1 MMADLAV
8 APSRVSAH
16 QPSRTADRIFFSAMP
31 FVMLAMVLYGFA
43 RTYFLVGM
51 VAAPLPNKLIHVHGA
66 AFTSWM
72 ILLIVQ
78 TALVSTRHVKWH
90 MTLGLYGFGL
100 AVAMV
105 VLGTLAAVDALRRG
119 EGVLGLDAQTFFVI
133 PVSGMLLFGVLVFYA
148 YKLRRNTEAHKR
160 LITIA
165 TMALMDAAIGR
176 WQHPAILQR
185 IPPTQDLVMLALLLV
200 LVVFDLFNL
209 HRVSKYT
216 LRGALF
222 VVVVHAVRV
231 PLGHT
236 AAWHAMT
243 RHLL

>member
-1 MMADLAV
+1 MADLV
-8 APSRVSAH
+8 VVPSRVSVH
-16 QPSRTADRIFFSAMP
+16 KPSRIADRVFFSVMP

-51 VAAPLPNKLIHVHGA
+51 VAAPLPNKLIHIHGA

-78 TALVSTRHVKWH
+78 TALVSTKHVKWH
-90 MTLGLYGFGL
+90 MGLGLYGFAL

-105 VLGTLAAVDALRRG
+105 VLGTLAAVDAMRRG
-119 EGVLGLDAQTFFVI
+119 ETVLGLDPQTFFVI
-133 PVSGMLLFGVLVFYA
+133 PVTGMVLFGTLVFFA
-148 YKLRRNTEAHKR
+148 FKLRRHTEAHKR
-160 LITIA
+160 LILMA

-185 IPPTQDLVMLALLLV
+185 IPPTQDLVMLALLLT

-216 LRGALF
+216 WRGALF
-222 VVVVHAVRV
+222 VMVLHLVRV
-231 PLGHT
+231 PLGHS
-236 AAWHAMT
+236 AAWHTMT

>member
-8 APSRVSAH
+8 APSRVTVH

-51 VAAPLPNKLIHVHGA
+51 VAAPLPNKLIHIHGA

-90 MTLGLYGFGL
+90 MKLGLFGFGL
-100 AVAMV
+100 AAAMI
-105 VLGTLAAVDALRRG
+105 VLGLLAAVDAMRRG
-119 EGVLGLDAQTFFVI
+119 EGPLGLDAQTFFVI
-133 PVSGMLLFGVLVFYA
+133 PISGMLLFGVLVFYA

-165 TMALMDAAIGR
+165 TIALMDAAVGR
-176 WQHPAILQR
+176 WPIAVLQKY
-185 IPPTQDLVMLALLLV
+185 PPTQDLVILALLLM
-200 LVVFDLFNL
+200 LVFFDLFNL

>member
-1 MMADLAV
+1 MADLVLVPAV
-8 APSRVSAH
+8 ARAHKPSRV
-16 QPSRTADRIFFSAMP
+16 ADRVFFSVMP

-51 VAAPLPNKLIHVHGA
+51 VAAPLPNKLIHLHGA

-78 TALVSTRHVKWH
+78 TALVSTKHVKWH
-90 MTLGLYGFGL
+90 MKLGLFGFGL

-105 VLGTLAAVDALRRG
+105 VLGSLAAVNAMQRG
-119 EGVLGLDAQTFFVI
+119 SGPLGLDPQTFFVI
-133 PVSGMLLFGVLVFYA
+133 PVSGMLLFGTLVFFA
-148 YKLRRNTEAHKR
+148 FKLRRNAEAHKR
-160 LITIA
+160 LILMA
-165 TMALMDAAIGR
+165 TMAIMDAAVGR

-185 IPPTQDLVMLALLLV
+185 VPPTQDLVILVLLLM
-200 LVVFDLFNL
+200 LVGFDLFNL

-216 LRGALF
+216 IWGALY
-222 VVVVHAVRV
+222 VAVVHVARV
-231 PLGHT
+231 PVGHT

>member
-1 MMADLAV
+1 MADLV
-8 APSRVSAH
+8 VVPSRVSVH
-16 QPSRTADRIFFSAMP
+16 KPSRIADRVFFSVMP

-51 VAAPLPNKLIHVHGA
+51 VAAPLPNKLIHIHGA

-78 TALVSTRHVKWH
+78 TALVSTKHVKWH
-90 MTLGLYGFGL
+90 MGLGLYGFAL

-105 VLGTLAAVDALRRG
+105 VLGTLAAVDALRRS
-119 EGVLGLDAQTFFVI
+119 EAPLGLDAQTFFVI
-133 PVSGMLLFGVLVFYA
+133 PVTGMVLFGTLVFFA
-148 YKLRRNTEAHKR
+148 FKLRRHTEAHKR
-160 LITIA
+160 LILMA

-185 IPPTQDLVMLALLLV
+185 IPPTQDLVMLALLLT

-216 LRGALF
+216 WRGALF
-222 VVVVHAVRV
+222 VMVLHLVRV
-231 PLGHT
+231 PLGHS

>member
-1 MMADLAV
+1 MADLV
-8 APSRVSAH
+8 VVPSRVSVH
-16 QPSRTADRIFFSAMP
+16 KPSRIADRVFFSVMP

-51 VAAPLPNKLIHVHGA
+51 VAAPLPNKLIHIHGA

-78 TALVSTRHVKWH
+78 TALVSTKHVKWH
-90 MTLGLYGFGL
+90 MGLGLYGFAL

-105 VLGTLAAVDALRRG
+105 VLGTLAAVDAMRRG
-119 EGVLGLDAQTFFVI
+119 ETVLGLDPQTFFVI
-133 PVSGMLLFGVLVFYA
+133 PVTGMVLFGTLVFFA
-148 YKLRRNTEAHKR
+148 FKLRRHTEAHKR
-160 LITIA
+160 LILMA

-185 IPPTQDLVMLALLLV
+185 IPPTQDLVMLALLLT

-216 LRGALF
+216 WRGALF
-222 VVVVHAVRV
+222 VMVLHLVRV
-231 PLGHT
+231 PLGHS

>member
-1 MMADLAV
+1 
-8 APSRVSAH
+8 
-16 QPSRTADRIFFSAMP
+16 
-31 FVMLAMVLYGFA
+31 
-43 RTYFLVGM
+43 
-51 VAAPLPNKLIHVHGA
+51 
-66 AFTSWM
+66 
-72 ILLIVQ
+72 VQ
-78 TALVSTRHVKWH
+78 TALVSTKHVKWH

-105 VLGTLAAVDALRRG
+105 LLGTAAAV
-119 EGVLGLDAQTFFVI
+119 DAQTFFVI
-133 PVSGMLLFGVLVFYA
+133 PVSGMLLFGVLVFFA

-160 LITIA
+160 LILLA

-176 WQHPAILQR
+176 WPHPAILQR
-185 IPPTQDLVMLALLLV
+185 IPPTQDLVMLALLLT
-200 LVVFDLFNL
+200 LVGFDLFNL

-216 LRGALF
+216 WRGVLF

-243 RHLL
+243 ARLL

>member
-1 MMADLAV
+1 MADLAV
-8 APSRVSAH
+8 VPSRVSVH
-16 QPSRTADRIFFSAMP
+16 KPSRIADRVFFSVMP
-31 FVMLAMVLYGFA
+31 FLMLAMVLYGFA

-51 VAAPLPNKLIHVHGA
+51 VAAPLPNKLIHIHGA

-78 TALVSTRHVKWH
+78 TALVSTKHVKWH
-90 MTLGLYGFGL
+90 MGLGLYGFAL

-105 VLGTLAAVDALRRG
+105 VLGTLAAVDAMRRG
-119 EGVLGLDAQTFFVI
+119 ETVLGLDPQTFFVI
-133 PVSGMLLFGVLVFYA
+133 PVTGMVLFGTLVFFA
-148 YKLRRNTEAHKR
+148 FKLRRHTEAHKR
-160 LITIA
+160 LILMA

-185 IPPTQDLVMLALLLV
+185 IPPTQDLVMLALLLT

-216 LRGALF
+216 WRGALF
-222 VVVVHAVRV
+222 VMVLHLVRV
-231 PLGHT
+231 PLGHS

>member
-1 MMADLAV
+1 MADLAV
-8 APSRVSAH
+8 APSRVSMH
-16 QPSRTADRIFFSAMP
+16 KPSRTADRVFFSAMP
-31 FVMLAMVLYGFA
+31 FVMMAMVLYGFA

-66 AFTSWM
+66 VFTSWM

-78 TALVSTRHVKWH
+78 TALVATKKVKLH
-90 MTLGLYGFGL
+90 MTLGLFGFGL

-105 VLGTLAAVDALRRG
+105 VLGTTAAVDALRRG
-119 EGVLGLDAQTFFVI
+119 QGPLGLDAQTFFVI
-133 PVSGMLLFGVLVFYA
+133 PISGMLLFGTLVFFA

-160 LITIA
+160 LILLA
-165 TMALMDAAIGR
+165 TMSLMDAAVGR

-185 IPPTQDLVMLALLLV
+185 IPPTQDLVILALLLM
-200 LVVFDLFNL
+200 LVGFDLFNL

-216 LRGALF
+216 WRGALF
-222 VVVVHAVRV
+222 VIVVHLVRV

-236 AAWHAMT
+236 TAWHAMT
-243 RHLL
+243 ARLL

>member
-1 MMADLAV
+1 MADLAV
-8 APSRVSAH
+8 VPTRVTVHKPSRA
-16 QPSRTADRIFFSAMP
+16 ADRVFFSLMP

-51 VAAPLPNKLIHVHGA
+51 VAAPLPNKLVHVHGA

-78 TALVSTRHVKWH
+78 TALVSTKNVKLH
-90 MTLGLYGFGL
+90 MKLGLFGFGL

-105 VLGTLAAVDALRRG
+105 VLGTLAAVNAMQRG
-119 EGVLGLDAQTFFVI
+119 SGPLGLDPQTFFVI
-133 PVSGMLLFGVLVFYA
+133 PVTGMLLFGTLVFFA
-148 YKLRRNTEAHKR
+148 YKLRRNPEAHKR
-160 LITIA
+160 LILLA
-165 TMALMDAAIGR
+165 TMSLMDAAVGR

-185 IPPTQDLVMLALLLV
+185 IPPTQDLVILVLLLV
-200 LVVFDLFNL
+200 LVGFDLFNL

-216 LRGALF
+216 WRGALL

-231 PLGHT
+231 PVGHT
-236 AAWHAMT
+236 AAWHAMVK
-243 RHLL
+243 HLL

>member
-1 MMADLAV
+1 MADLV
-8 APSRVSAH
+8 VVPSRVSVH
-16 QPSRTADRIFFSAMP
+16 KPSRIADRVFFSVMP

-51 VAAPLPNKLIHVHGA
+51 VAAPLPNKLIHIHGA

-78 TALVSTRHVKWH
+78 TGLVSTKHVKWH
-90 MTLGLYGFGL
+90 MGLGLYGFAL

-105 VLGTLAAVDALRRG
+105 VLGTLAAVDAMRRG
-119 EGVLGLDAQTFFVI
+119 ETVLGLDPQTFFVI
-133 PVSGMLLFGVLVFYA
+133 PVTGMVLFGTLVFFA
-148 YKLRRNTEAHKR
+148 FKLRRHTEAHKR
-160 LITIA
+160 LILMA

-185 IPPTQDLVMLALLLV
+185 IPPTQDLVMLALLLT

-216 LRGALF
+216 WRGALF
-222 VVVVHAVRV
+222 VMVLHLVRV
-231 PLGHT
+231 PLGHS

>member
-1 MMADLAV
+1 MMADLV
-8 APSRVSAH
+8 VVPSRVSVH
-16 QPSRTADRIFFSAMP
+16 KPSRIADRVFFSVMP

-51 VAAPLPNKLIHVHGA
+51 VAAPLPNKLIHIHGA

-78 TALVSTRHVKWH
+78 TALVSTKHVKWH
-90 MTLGLYGFGL
+90 MGLGLYGFAL

-105 VLGTLAAVDALRRG
+105 VLGTLAAVDAMRRG
-119 EGVLGLDAQTFFVI
+119 ETVLGLDPQTFFVI
-133 PVSGMLLFGVLVFYA
+133 PVTGMVLFGTLVFFA
-148 YKLRRNTEAHKR
+148 FKLRRHTEAHKR
-160 LITIA
+160 LILMA

-185 IPPTQDLVMLALLLV
+185 IPPTQDLVMLALLLT

-216 LRGALF
+216 WRGALF
-222 VVVVHAVRV
+222 VMVLHLVRV
-231 PLGHT
+231 PLGHS

>member
-1 MMADLAV
+1 
-8 APSRVSAH
+8 
-16 QPSRTADRIFFSAMP
+16 
-31 FVMLAMVLYGFA
+31 
-43 RTYFLVGM
+43 VGM

-78 TALVSTRHVKWH
+78 TAFISTKHVKWH
-90 MTLGLYGFGL
+90 MTLGLYGFAL

-105 VLGTLAAVDALRRG
+105 VLGTLAAVDAMRRG
-119 EGVLGLDAQTFFVI
+119 EAVLGLDAQTFFVI
-133 PVSGMLLFGVLVFYA
+133 PVSDMLLFAPLVFFA

-160 LITIA
+160 LILLA
-165 TMALMDAAIGR
+165 TMVLMDAAIGR
-176 WQHPAILQR
+176 FPHPAILQR
-185 IPPTQDLVMLALLLV
+185 IPPTQDLVTLALLSLLV
-200 LVVFDLFNL
+200 GFDLFNM

-216 LRGALF
+216 WRGALL
-222 VVVVHAVRV
+222 VMVVHLVRV
-231 PLGHT
+231 PVAQT

>member
-1 MMADLAV
+1 
-8 APSRVSAH
+8 
-16 QPSRTADRIFFSAMP
+16 
-31 FVMLAMVLYGFA
+31 
-43 RTYFLVGM
+43 
-51 VAAPLPNKLIHVHGA
+51 
-66 AFTSWM
+66 
-72 ILLIVQ
+72 LLIVQ
-78 TALVSTRHVKWH
+78 TAVVSTRHVKWH

-185 IPPTQDLVMLALLLV
+185 IPPTQDLVMLALLLMMV
-200 LVVFDLFNL
+200 AFDLFNL

-216 LRGALF
+216 LRGVLF

-236 AAWHAMT
+236 GAWHAMT

>member
-1 MMADLAV
+1 MADLVLVPAV
-8 APSRVSAH
+8 ARAHKPSRV
-16 QPSRTADRIFFSAMP
+16 ADRVFFSVMP

-51 VAAPLPNKLIHVHGA
+51 VAAPLPNKLIHLHGA

-78 TALVSTRHVKWH
+78 TALVSTKHVKWH
-90 MTLGLYGFGL
+90 MKLGLFGFGL

-105 VLGTLAAVDALRRG
+105 VLGSLAAVNAMQRG
-119 EGVLGLDAQTFFVI
+119 SGPLGLDPQTFFVI
-133 PVSGMLLFGVLVFYA
+133 PVSGMLLFWTLVFFA
-148 YKLRRNTEAHKR
+148 FKLRRNAEAHKR
-160 LITIA
+160 LILMA
-165 TMALMDAAIGR
+165 TMAIMDAAVGR

-185 IPPTQDLVMLALLLV
+185 IPPMQDLVILTLLLLLV
-200 LVVFDLFNL
+200 GFDLFNL

-216 LRGALF
+216 WRGALL
-222 VVVVHAVRV
+222 VVAVHAVRV

>member
-8 APSRVSAH
+8 VPSHVQTH
-16 QPSRTADRIFFSAMP
+16 KPSRTADRVFFSVMP
-31 FVMLAMVLYGFA
+31 FVMMAMVLYGFA

-51 VAAPLPNKLIHVHGA
+51 VEAPLPNKLIHLHGA

-78 TALVSTRHVKWH
+78 TALVSTKHVKWH
-90 MTLGLYGFGL
+90 MTLGLYGVAL

-105 VLGTLAAVDALRRG
+105 VLGTVAAVDAMRRG
-119 EGVLGLDAQTFFVI
+119 EAPLGLDAQTFLVI
-133 PVSGMLLFGVLVFYA
+133 PWSDMLLFAPLVLFA

-160 LITIA
+160 LILLA

-176 WQHPAILQR
+176 FQHPAILQR
-185 IPPTQDLVMLALLLV
+185 IPPTQDLVTLALLLT
-200 LVVFDLFNL
+200 LVGFDLFNL
-209 HRVSKYT
+209 RRVSKYT
-216 LRGALF
+216 LWGAVF
-222 VVVVHAVRV
+222 VMVVHLVRV

>member
-1 MMADLAV
+1 MADLVLVPAV
-8 APSRVSAH
+8 ARAHKPSRV
-16 QPSRTADRIFFSAMP
+16 ADRVFFSVMP

-51 VAAPLPNKLIHVHGA
+51 VAAPLPNKLIHLHGA

-78 TALVSTRHVKWH
+78 TALVSTKHVKWH
-90 MTLGLYGFGL
+90 MKLGLFGFGL

-105 VLGTLAAVDALRRG
+105 VLGSLAAVNAMQRG
-119 EGVLGLDAQTFFVI
+119 SGPLGLDPQTFFVI
-133 PVSGMLLFGVLVFYA
+133 PVSGMLLFGTLVFFA
-148 YKLRRNTEAHKR
+148 FKLRRNAEAHKR
-160 LITIA
+160 LILMA
-165 TMALMDAAIGR
+165 TMAIMDAAVGR

-185 IPPTQDLVMLALLLV
+185 IPPMQDLVILTLLLLLV
-200 LVVFDLFNL
+200 GFDLFNL

-216 LRGALF
+216 WRGALL
-222 VVVVHAVRV
+222 VVAVHAVRV

>member
-1 MMADLAV
+1 MADLVLVPAV
-8 APSRVSAH
+8 ARAHKPSRV
-16 QPSRTADRIFFSAMP
+16 ADRVFFSVMP
-31 FVMLAMVLYGFA
+31 FVMLARVLYGFA

-51 VAAPLPNKLIHVHGA
+51 VAAPLPNKLIHLHGA

-78 TALVSTRHVKWH
+78 TALVSTKHVKWH
-90 MTLGLYGFGL
+90 MKLGLFGFGL

-105 VLGTLAAVDALRRG
+105 VLGSLAAVNAMQRG
-119 EGVLGLDAQTFFVI
+119 SGPLGLDPQTFFVI
-133 PVSGMLLFGVLVFYA
+133 PVSGMLLFGTLVFFA
-148 YKLRRNTEAHKR
+148 FKLRRNAEAHKR
-160 LITIA
+160 LILMA
-165 TMALMDAAIGR
+165 TMAIMDAAVGR

-185 IPPTQDLVMLALLLV
+185 IPPMQDLVILTLLLLLV
-200 LVVFDLFNL
+200 GFDLFNL

-216 LRGALF
+216 WRGALL
-222 VVVVHAVRV
+222 VVAVHAVRV

>member
-1 MMADLAV
+1 MADLAV
-8 APSRVSAH
+8 APLRVSGH
-16 QPSRTADRIFFSAMP
+16 KPSRTADRIFFSVMP

-51 VAAPLPNKLIHVHGA
+51 VAAPLPNKLIHIHGA

-78 TALVSTRHVKWH
+78 TALVSTKHVKWH

-100 AVAMV
+100 AAAML

-119 EGVLGLDAQTFFVI
+119 EAVLGLDAQTFFIVPI
-133 PVSGMLLFGVLVFYA
+133 SGMLLFGVLVFFA

-160 LITIA
+160 LILIA

-185 IPPTQDLVMLALLLV
+185 IPPTQDLVMLALLLT

-209 HRVSKYT
+209 RRVSKYT
-216 LRGALF
+216 LWGALF
-222 VVVVHAVRV
+222 VMAVRLVRV
-231 PLGHT
+231 PIGLT
-236 AAWHAMT
+236 PAWHAMV
-243 RHLL
+243 RHLI

>member
-8 APSRVSAH
+8 APSRVSMH
-16 QPSRTADRIFFSAMP
+16 KPSRTADRVFFSAMP
-31 FVMLAMVLYGFA
+31 FVMMAMVLYGFA

-66 AFTSWM
+66 VFTSWM

-78 TALVSTRHVKWH
+78 TALVATKKVKLH
-90 MTLGLYGFGL
+90 MTLGLFGFGL

-105 VLGTLAAVDALRRG
+105 VLGTTAAVDALRRG
-119 EGVLGLDAQTFFVI
+119 QGPLGLDAQTFFVI
-133 PVSGMLLFGVLVFYA
+133 PISGMLLFGTLVFFA

-160 LITIA
+160 LILLA
-165 TMALMDAAIGR
+165 TMSLMDAAVGR

-185 IPPTQDLVMLALLLV
+185 IPPTQDLVILALLLM
-200 LVVFDLFNL
+200 LVGFDLFNL

-216 LRGALF
+216 WRGALF
-222 VVVVHAVRV
+222 VIVVHLVRV
-231 PLGHT
+231 PLGYT

-243 RHLL
+243 ARLL

>member
-1 MMADLAV
+1 MADLVAV
-8 APSRVSAH
+8 PSRVSVH
-16 QPSRTADRIFFSAMP
+16 KPSRIADRVFFSVMP

-51 VAAPLPNKLIHVHGA
+51 VAAPLPNKLIHIHGA

-78 TALVSTRHVKWH
+78 TALVSTKHVKWH
-90 MTLGLYGFGL
+90 MGLGLYGFAL

-105 VLGTLAAVDALRRG
+105 VLGTLAAVDAMRRG
-119 EGVLGLDAQTFFVI
+119 ETVLGLDPQTFFVI
-133 PVSGMLLFGVLVFYA
+133 PVTGMVLFGTLVFFA
-148 YKLRRNTEAHKR
+148 FKLRRHTEAHKR
-160 LITIA
+160 LILMA

-185 IPPTQDLVMLALLLV
+185 IPPTQDLVMLALLLT

-216 LRGALF
+216 WRGALF
-222 VVVVHAVRV
+222 VMVLHLVRV
-231 PLGHT
+231 PLGHS